1 MIANL
6 IESSSVLKG
15 IFGLFFVVAYFVKF
29 LVNSHYGWLLS
40 SIGFYLAA
48 PLLMNVQPWTFGQ
61 LILWF
66 DGISVEAK
74 VGVASSLVTVLGFFV
89 ALQTTMHSWHKQ
101 TAVLMRMTA
110 AESIDRVISE
120 ANSIIIRIGV
130 FSENLEKEVLKMRAQ
145 QNFPQEKS
153 ILPLMAN
160 DISEFE
166 VNRKR
171 LLQLEQEIIA
181 FSSRY
186 VNFFVSTLDV
196 PDALEKIPEQVRRV
210 MEVIWINIPIGDKD
224 DIFYWEVLVRNVDV
238 DKLGELSRRCYVAHE
253 EISVLNAAARGIIFA
268 PIVEMNWLTVLRTLR
283 HFFRGEG

>member
-1 MIANL
+1 
-6 IESSSVLKG
+6 
-15 IFGLFFVVAYFVKF
+15 
-29 LVNSHYGWLLS
+29 
-40 SIGFYLAA
+40 
-48 PLLMNVQPWTFGQ
+48 
-61 LILWF
+61 
-66 DGISVEAK
+66 
-74 VGVASSLVTVLGFFV
+74 
-89 ALQTTMHSWHKQ
+89 
-101 TAVLMRMTA
+101 
-110 AESIDRVISE
+110 
-120 ANSIIIRIGV
+120 
-130 FSENLEKEVLKMRAQ
+130 MRAQ

-210 MEVIWINIPIGDKD
+210 MEVIWINIPIMGGD

-238 DKLGELSRRCYVAHE
+238 DKLGELSRRCYVAHK

-283 HFFRGEG
+283 HLFRGEG